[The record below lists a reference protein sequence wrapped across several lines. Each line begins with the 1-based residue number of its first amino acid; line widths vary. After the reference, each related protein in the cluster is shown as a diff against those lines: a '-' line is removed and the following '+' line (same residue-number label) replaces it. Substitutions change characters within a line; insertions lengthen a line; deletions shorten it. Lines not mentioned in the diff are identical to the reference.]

1 MNNFSIVSLQHYF
14 NSLPEYKC
22 PICGG
27 KDFTI
32 FSSFGFEVD
41 KFVPL
46 SFKRYIENDMMVA
59 KLTYDIND
67 TVGSYLQTRCNTCG
81 FLCTHDYDFLKNKL
95 NENPKIENIHSNLM
109 LRK

>member
-1 MNNFSIVSLQHYF
+1 MNNISVISLQHYF

-46 SFKRYIENDMMVA
+46 SFKRY
-59 KLTYDIND
+59 
-67 TVGSYLQTRCNTCG
+67 
-81 FLCTHDYDFLKNKL
+81 KL
-95 NENPKIENIHSNLM
+95 NENPKIENIHSNLI